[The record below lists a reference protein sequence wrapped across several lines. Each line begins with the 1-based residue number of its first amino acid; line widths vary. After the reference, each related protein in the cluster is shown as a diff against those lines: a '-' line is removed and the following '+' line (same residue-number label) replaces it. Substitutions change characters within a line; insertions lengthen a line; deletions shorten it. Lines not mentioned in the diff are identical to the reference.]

1 MKNYYSSLLAAS
13 AIILSVLLIVLGII
27 LGQFFHLFAES
38 VDPKIQ
44 QMYWVYLLFTL
55 VLVFVVMMF
64 VMAKILQQYVRP
76 IDHFTNVTHQLAQG
90 NYSARAQIED
100 GRLNHQL
107 TMAINQIARNLQE
120 NSILREMEAERLK
133 TLVSS
138 IGSSL
143 LMFGR
148 SGAVNLVNKVFEETF
163 HRKSEDLMGRTYKD
177 IGLPEDIETEIEQ
190 IFLTEEVRTFQS
202 MVFLENEICHLEVY
216 GAPVIGENGKWLG
229 IVIVMHDITELVLLE
244 QVRKDFVANV
254 SHELKTPITSIKG
267 FSEMLLDGAVEDPA
281 VQQNFYEIMYKESN
295 RLQLLIEDLLRLSN
309 MERGSFEITSTEV
322 DVVDIVNQSLQIVR
336 TKLQEKRMEVVLHMP
351 DHLTISADHDRL
363 VQVMVNLLHNAIA
376 YSQEET
382 VITVTVEKIKDYVK
396 LTVSDQG
403 IGIMQ
408 NELPRL
414 FERFYRID
422 RARSRESGGTGLGLA
437 IVKHI
442 VEAHH
447 GLVTVDSEVGVGT
460 EFHVQLPCVEK
471 TFET

>member
-13 AIILSVLLIVLGII
+13 GIILSILLIVLGII
-27 LGQFFHLFAES
+27 LGQFFHLFAED
-38 VDPKIQ
+38 VDPIIQ
-44 QMYWVYLLFTL
+44 QTYWVFLLFTL
-55 VLVFVVMMF
+55 VLVFIVMMV
-64 VMAKILQQYVRP
+64 VMAKILQQYVQP
-76 IDHFTNVTHQLAQG
+76 IDHFTEVTHQLAQG
-90 NYSARAQIED
+90 NYLARAQIDD
-100 GRLNHQL
+100 GRMNQQL
-107 TMAINQIARNLQE
+107 TIAINQIARNLQE

-163 HRKSEDLMGRTYKD
+163 HRNGEELIGRTYKD
-177 IGLPEDIETEIEQ
+177 IGLPEDIEIEIEQ
-190 IFLTEEVRTFQS
+190 VFLTEEVRSFQS
-202 MVFLENEICHLEVY
+202 KVYLGNDICHLEVY
-216 GAPVIGENGKWLG
+216 GAPVIGENGNWLG
-229 IVIVMHDITELVLLE
+229 IVIIMHDITKLIRLE

-267 FSEMLLDGAVEDPA
+267 FSEMLLDGAVEDP
-281 VQQNFYEIMYKESN
+281 VIQREFYEIMYKESN
-295 RLQLLIEDLLRLSN
+295 RLQLLIEDLLRLSS
-309 MERGSFEITSTEV
+309 MERGSFEIVSTRV
-322 DVVDIVNQSLQIVR
+322 DLIDIVQQSLQIVR
-336 TKLQEKRMEVVLHMP
+336 AKLQEKNMEVMLNMPEHMI
-351 DHLTISADHDRL
+351 ISADHDRL

-376 YSQEET
+376 YSHEET
-382 VITVTVEKIKDYVK
+382 LITVAVEKVKDAVHI
-396 LTVSDQG
+396 TVSDQG
-403 IGIMQ
+403 IGIMP

-447 GLVTVDSEVGVGT
+447 GTVTVESKVGDGT
-460 EFHVQLPCVEK
+460 AFHVQLPGDE
-471 TFET
+471 E